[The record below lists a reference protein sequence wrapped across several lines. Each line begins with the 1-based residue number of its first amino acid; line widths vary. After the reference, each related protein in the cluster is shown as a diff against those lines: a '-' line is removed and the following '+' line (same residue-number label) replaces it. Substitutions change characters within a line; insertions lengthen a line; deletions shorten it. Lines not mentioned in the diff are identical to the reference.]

1 MLEDI
6 LRAREGF
13 VLSSDLHLVYLVTP
27 INVEV
32 EPDWKLYYERFM
44 ELPALDQARLFCL
57 TLNFLST
64 HSWFFVLCT
73 SKQFCMHVGGIL
85 YQHLE
90 FS

>member
-1 MLEDI
+1 MCKVVLEDL

-44 ELPALDQARLFCL
+44 ELPALDQARLFYL
-57 TLNFLST
+57 TLNFVLM
-64 HSWFFVLCT
+64 HACLFVFALF
-73 SKQFCMHVGGIL
+73 QIIL
-85 YQHLE
+85 HAC
-90 FS
+90 